1 MNKRVPLFLFC
12 IMITSSLS
20 GCFGSNDASPDE
32 DEDKIQVL
40 SDEWMVYSVANSDL
54 LPECNTES
62 IGMLYH
68 VQADLEFQ
76 VCSDNGWSKI
86 DLTGPPGLDGVDGIT
101 ITLPWANI
109 TDVPLDIQDG
119 DNNTIY
125 SGFDFVLS
133 NQSCLTGQVIMGI
146 TPDGNIVCVN
156 DLDTTNP
163 MDDFAASGQVCSS
176 GEFVFEIDSIG
187 KIICGIPTDTTL
199 SEAQVD
205 AFVANNNYATRD
217 EIPDLTSIESVLQN
231 MTMCNVN
238 TFANCSGIVLA
249 NTDFT
254 YVNLTGID
262 FSHSVMTDVSFSN
275 SNLYF
280 ADFTGAI
287 LTNISFAN
295 TTMDHVN
302 FDGAYIT
309 NGDFTDAEVNHAS
322 VVGTSL
328 ISPDFTRSGL
338 ENIDFSKTAY
348 LTGKI
353 SQTSSTCS
361 MYRSITYMNATYSGT
376 LYGYYTSSRV
386 AEIIS
391 FIDADLSGANFE
403 GMSIWPSNFSGA
415 TIDNSNF
422 DKTYDRFH
430 RNTFYSVCDAS
441 GNLYIQNA
449 GDDGAPYA
457 ISQTVRTMKAAL
469 EYYPHSNFSN
479 VDAIRSSFLMS
490 EVLQGSNIID
500 SDFEK
505 SNLNYANLRG
515 SNLTDSYLDY
525 SWLHFADLDEAI
537 IDSNSFFVN
546 EWYRTTCPDGTN
558 SENNGNSCVNNL

>member
-1 MNKRVPLFLFC
+1 
-12 IMITSSLS
+12 MITTSLS

-32 DEDKIQVL
+32 DEDKIRVL
-40 SDEWMVYSVANSDL
+40 TDEWMVYSVANSDL

-101 ITLPWANI
+101 TTLPWANI

-125 SGFDFVLS
+125 SGLDFVLS

-163 MDDFAASGQVCSS
+163 MDDFATSGQVCSS

-238 TFANCSGIVLA
+238 TFANCSGIVLS
-249 NTDFT
+249 NTDFSNM
-254 YVNLTGID
+254 NLTGID
-262 FSHSVMTDVSFSN
+262 FSHSVMTGVIFSSAILN
-275 SNLYF
+275 H
-280 ADFTGAI
+280 ADFRGAM
-287 LTNISFAN
+287 LTDVEFNYADMN
-295 TTMDHVN
+295 NVN
-302 FDGAYIT
+302 FDGAYIEDG
-309 NGDFTDAEVNHAS
+309 NFTSAEVNYAS
-322 VVGTSL
+322 VVGTSM
-328 ISPDFTRSGL
+328 ISPDFTL
-338 ENIDFSKTAY
+338 AELKDIDFSNTEELGGHLY
-348 LTGKI
+348 QSTG
-353 SQTSSTCS
+353 TCS
-361 MYRSITYMNATYSGT
+361 SYKSQTYMNATYSGYI
-376 LYGYYTSSRV
+376 YGSYVYRSV
-386 AEIIS
+386 KEVIS
-391 FIDADLSGANFE
+391 FVDANLNGASFE
-403 GMSIWPSNFSGA
+403 GMIISPSNFSGA
-415 TIDNSNF
+415 SLRYSNF
-422 DKTYDRFH
+422 DYTYDQTH
-430 RNTFYSVCDAS
+430 YWNTDYMWCYTS
-441 GNLYIQNA
+441 GNIYKQGS
-449 GDDGAPYA
+449 GDPGAPSSIYV
-457 ISQTVRTMKAAL
+457 TGGTNR
-469 EYYPHSNFSN
+469 YYSESYPNSIFAN
-479 VDAIRSSFLMS
+479 VDAQRSSFFMS
-490 EVLQGSNIID
+490 EVLTGSDLEN
-500 SDFEK
+500 SDFGS
-505 SNLNYANLRG
+505 SNLNYANLAN
-515 SNLTDSYLDY
+515 SYLTDSDFRG
-525 SWLHFADLDEAI
+525 SWFHFADLGNAGT
-537 IDSNSFFVN
+537 DSADFSFA